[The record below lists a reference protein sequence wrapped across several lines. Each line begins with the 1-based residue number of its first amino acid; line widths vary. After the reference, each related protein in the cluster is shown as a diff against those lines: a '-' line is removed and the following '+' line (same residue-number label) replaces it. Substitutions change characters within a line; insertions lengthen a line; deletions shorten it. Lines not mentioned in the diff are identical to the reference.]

1 MCPLLYGHEEKG
13 REDKVLLSSIPFSW
27 GIDKKY
33 IVIALFVVKHN
44 TLIKAVA
51 NK

>member
-1 MCPLLYGHEEKG
+1 MGTKKREEKI
-13 REDKVLLSSIPFSW
+13 RFVCYPLFPFLG

>member
-1 MCPLLYGHEEKG
+1 MGTKKREEKIG
-13 REDKVLLSSIPFSW
+13 RLSSIPFSW